1 MQEIMNR
8 GELIPPELVV
18 QVLVNAM
25 IANPS
30 NNYLIDGFPREV
42 SQAIA
47 FERLVGEAQTV
58 LFFNTPLQVCIDRCM
73 QRAKT
78 SGRSDDNEETIK
90 KRL

>member
-1 MQEIMNR
+1 M
-8 GELIPPELVV
+8 
-18 QVLVNAM
+18 
-25 IANPS
+25 
-30 NNYLIDGFPREV
+30 IDGFPREV

-90 KRL
+90 KRLQTYADKSRPVVDMYKKLGKVREVDGSADPV